1 MDLSERR
8 FVASKV
14 RMAVLFTTITS
25 MAAGVCF
32 GLLAYWTT
40 HSDEELDAALLRAV
54 VREVEQH
61 YVEEVP
67 RKLLVDNAIRG
78 LLAGLDDHSQ
88 LLDERTLLAL
98 KEDTAGTFGGVGLS
112 IGVIDGHLTVIEPL
126 PDTPAARAGIVA
138 GDRLLQVD
146 HRPVRRLADA
156 VQSLRGRPNT
166 SVHVRVGRS
175 TATAAPNS
183 NGGTAH
189 GGEKHPPA
197 EEQGS
202 GRKPLDFAITR
213 ANINVPSARGHMLEP
228 GYGYVRIGQFNDT
241 TCDDLA
247 ALVAD
252 FTAKAPLRGLIVDLR
267 DNPGGLL
274 TTSVA
279 VADAFLG
286 HGVIVS
292 IEGRLREIAQR
303 HEADPEEIAASAA
316 LAVLLNRGSASAS
329 EVVAAALQD
338 HGRATVVGSRS
349 YGKTSVQSVM
359 HFNNRRAIKLTTARY
374 FTPAGRALDDTGVTP
389 DIAVDRHSGES
400 GRDHH
405 QRVVAVALAHLKSK
419 TPTNRPG
426 TAMRSARR

>member
-14 RMAVLFTTITS
+14 RSAVLFTTITS

-32 GLLAYWTT
+32 GLLAYSVS
-40 HSDEELDAALLRAV
+40 HAEEELDAALLRAV
-54 VREVEQH
+54 VREVKEH

-67 RKLLVDNAIRG
+67 REMLVDNAIRG
-78 LLAGLDDHSQ
+78 MLAGLDEHSL
-88 LLDERTLLAL
+88 LLDERTLIAL
-98 KEDTAGTFGGVGLS
+98 REDTAGAFGGVGLE
-112 IGVIDGHLTVIEPL
+112 IGLIDGHLTVIAPL

-138 GDRLLQVD
+138 GDRLLEVD

-156 VQSLRGRPNT
+156 AQALRGRPNT
-166 SVHVRVGRS
+166 SVHVRVDRP
-175 TATAAPNS
+175 ATAVGASDGEAPD
-183 NGGTAH
+183 
-189 GGEKHPPA
+189 GGEAHSPAEETASPPA
-197 EEQGS
+197 E
-202 GRKPLDFAITR
+202 RRARNPLDFAITR
-213 ANINVPSARGHMLEP
+213 AHINVPSARGRVLAP

-241 TCDDLA
+241 TRDDLA

-252 FTAKAPLRGLIVDLR
+252 FAAKAPLKGLIVDLR

-279 VADAFLG
+279 VADAFLEQ
-286 HGVIVS
+286 GVIVS
-292 IEGRLREIAQR
+292 IEGRLPEIAQR
-303 HEADPEEIAASAA
+303 YEADAEDITGGAA

-359 HFNNRRAIKLTTARY
+359 HFNNKRAIKLTTARY
-374 FTPAGRALDDTGVTP
+374 VTPSGRALDDTGVTP
-389 DIAVDRHSGES
+389 DIAVPRQNGASAQ
-400 GRDHH
+400 DHY
-405 QRVVAVALAHLKSK
+405 QRVVAVALAHLQEG
-419 TPTNRPG
+419 TGNRKAG
-426 TAMRSARR
+426 A